1 MTATHLTA
9 ADLATQI
16 RAHSLALELDGR
28 HTDARDLAR
37 QADRLPGGG
46 DGDATTD
53 ATTAQVRIL
62 TASASCLGAR
72 GRLAEADS
80 TIREALRLA
89 EASFGRSD
97 PETAEVHRAFGRV
110 LRKRGRYAE
119 AATNLWRALSIVE
132 NETGS
137 DHPDTAGLHREL
149 AELGLAR
156 GRLIEAESHARQGL
170 EIRGTPDRTDP
181 EAATD
186 ATVLAAI
193 LIAAGRNDEAEPLI
207 RQAKGTLSG
216 I

>member
-1 MTATHLTA
+1 MDGSLLTA
-9 ADLATQI
+9 VDLAEQI

-37 QADRLPGGG
+37 QADRLPGE
-46 DGDATTD
+46 GDAATD

-62 TASASCLGAR
+62 TASASCLASQ

-97 PETAEVHRAFGRV
+97 PETAEVHRALGRV
-110 LRKRGRYAE
+110 LRQRGRYAE

-132 NETGS
+132 NERGP

-156 GRLIEAESHARQGL
+156 GWLIEAESHARQGV
-170 EIRGTPDRTDP
+170 EIRAAGGGTDP

-186 ATVLAAI
+186 AMVLAAI
-193 LIAAGRNDEAEPLI
+193 LVAAGRHDEAEPLL

>member
-1 MTATHLTA
+1 VDGSLLTA

-16 RAHSLALELDGR
+16 RAHALALELDGR
-28 HTDARDLAR
+28 YTDARDLAR
-37 QADRLPGGG
+37 QADRLPG
-46 DGDATTD
+46 DGDATPD
-53 ATTAQVRIL
+53 PTTAQVRIL
-62 TASASCLGAR
+62 TASASCLAAR

-110 LRKRGRYAE
+110 LRQRGRYAE

-156 GRLIEAESHARQGL
+156 GWLIEAESHARQGL

-193 LIAAGRNDEAEPLI
+193 LIAAGRNDEAEPLL
-207 RQAKGTLSG
+207 RQAKGVLSG

>member
-1 MTATHLTA
+1 MDGSLLTA

-28 HTDARDLAR
+28 YTDARDLAR
-37 QADRLPGGG
+37 QADRLPG
-46 DGDATTD
+46 DGDPTTD
-53 ATTAQVRIL
+53 ATTAQVRVL
-62 TASASCLGAR
+62 TASAAGLAAR

-80 TIREALRLA
+80 TIRDALRLA

-110 LRKRGRYAE
+110 LRQRGHYAE

-132 NETGS
+132 NETGA

-156 GRLIEAESHARQGL
+156 GWLIEAESHARQAL
-170 EIRGTPDRTDP
+170 QIRGAAGATDP

-186 ATVLAAI
+186 ATVLATI
-193 LIAAGRNDEAEPLI
+193 LIAAGRSDEAEPLL
-207 RQAKGTLSG
+207 RQAKGVLNG
-216 I
+216 M